1 MDRQLVQKQE
11 IADEDEYLEKELEN
25 SPESSTAD
33 SDEYSEGT
41 LVVQKVVRNIQIL

>member
-11 IADEDEYLEKELEN
+11 IADENEYMEKELEN
-25 SPESSTAD
+25 SPESSTRD
-33 SDEYSEGT
+33 SDDHSEGS